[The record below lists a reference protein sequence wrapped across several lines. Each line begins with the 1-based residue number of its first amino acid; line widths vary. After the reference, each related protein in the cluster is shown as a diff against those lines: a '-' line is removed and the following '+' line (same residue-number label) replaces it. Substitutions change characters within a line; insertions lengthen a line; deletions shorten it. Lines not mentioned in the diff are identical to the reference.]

1 MAEPPATDA
10 ERDRAFKAERAAR
23 LKDRTRV
30 QAETQAEALRVLK
43 AAQDD
48 IMAQLAAAPTDW
60 QLYHLTALK
69 AEIARAIADLE
80 RGLDSAITD
89 GLDRA
94 WTAGAQLIDAPVAAA
109 GVELGGSLRAIDTRR
124 LEAMQAFCTDRVKGM
139 AGALLDKI
147 NGELGIAMVGGR
159 SPFEAAQAV
168 AGHLKVG
175 GVNRAVAIV
184 QTEVGA
190 AFSAAAQARQEQAQ
204 AVLPGMRKQ
213 WRRSGKVHSRLT
225 HDLADG
231 QIKKPDE
238 PFLVGGKPIMFPR
251 DPKAP
256 AKERIRCGCTSL
268 PFMAHWEVA
277 HPLDLPFT
285 RAELD
290 ANATKRLLEDA
301 KATGFDGWAR
311 RILDRTAKPDGTV
324 MTAGTV
330 LPEVEDFLKRKANA
344 VLATREIGVAD
355 RMLFHF
361 VRDAK
366 VKAGRAVPAD
376 LARRLPEILAAP
388 KAVLWDL
395 AAAKAGRP
403 TLQYIAEVGG
413 SEKRL
418 ARFTLVLRDRDKRN
432 KVERHNAV
440 ISAGLVARTELVN
453 TDAYQVIR
461 GAL

>member
-94 WTAGAQLIDAPVAAA
+94 WTAGVQLIDAPVAAA

-139 AGALLDKI
+139 SGALLDKI

-168 AGHLKVG
+168 AGHLKAG

-268 PFMAHWEVA
+268 PFMASWEVA

-285 RAELD
+285 HAELD

-311 RILDRTAKPDGTV
+311 RVLDRTAKPDGTV

-355 RMLFHF
+355 RMLAHF

-366 VKAGRAVPAD
+366 AKAGRAVPVD

-388 KAVLWDL
+388 KAVLWDE

-403 TLQYIAEVGG
+403 TLQYIADVGG
-413 SEKRL
+413 AETRL
-418 ARFTLVLRDRDKRN
+418 ARFTVVLRDRDARN
-432 KVERHNAV
+432 KVQRHNSV
-440 ISAGLVARTELVN
+440 VSAGLVARSELTN
-453 TDAYQVIR
+453 TKAYRMIL
-461 GAL
+461 GDL